1 MTKYDEFIQRK
12 RSQFGSKFDP
22 SDLNTSFIG
31 AFNSQERIT
40 VEFSYGAGTI
50 FVALR
55 GRIGVTTGW
64 KPCFLLMLT
73 RRSIGSSYTINEN
86 ARIIP

>member
-1 MTKYDEFIQRK
+1 MNKYDEFIQRK
-12 RSQFGSKFDP
+12 RLEYGDKFDS
-22 SDLNTSFIG
+22 SDLNTLFIG

-40 VEFSYGAGTI
+40 VLFQYGESTE
-50 FVALR
+50 VKR

-73 RRSIGSSYTINEN
+73 KRSIGSSYTINEK
-86 ARIIP
+86 AKIIS

>member
-1 MTKYDEFIQRK
+1 MTRYYEFIQRK
-12 RSQFGSKFDP
+12 VREYPTKFDP
-22 SDLNTSFIG
+22 TELNQAFVD

-40 VEFSYGAGTI
+40 VEFTYGATKEI
-50 FVALR
+50 KR

-73 RRSIGSSYTINEN
+73 RRSIGSSYTINKN
-86 ARIIP
+86 ARIVL